1 MKDTALSYGGRH
13 LHAPDPGAPALA
25 LDGVVAGHSGAL
37 PILQDVSFALP
48 VGKRFALVGPNGSGK
63 STLLKTVAGLLPVR
77 GGNIRVFG
85 LRVGAC
91 HHRTSYVPQ
100 RQSINWDF
108 PLDVRRFTLAGRF
121 VHTGWLRRPAVEC
134 QRVVD
139 DVLASLGLTEIASRP
154 IGELSGGQQQRL
166 LLARAAAQE
175 SDLLL
180 LDEPLNAV
188 DAASRLLVG
197 ALLDRLQ
204 RAGKSMIVSTHDVG
218 THDLPFDEVLSIE
231 EGRVHGSAR

>member
-25 LDGVVAGHSGAL
+25 LDGVAAGHSGAA
-37 PILQDVSFALP
+37 PILHDVSFALP
-48 VGKRFALVGPNGSGK
+48 IGKRFALVGPNGSGK
-63 STLLKTVAGLLPVR
+63 STLLKTVAGLLPMC

-108 PLDVRRFTLAGRF
+108 PVDVRRFTLAGRF
-121 VHTGWLRRPAVEC
+121 VHTGWLRRPSAEC
-134 QRVVD
+134 HAVVD
-139 DVLASLGLTEIASRP
+139 GVLASLGLTEIARRP

-188 DAASRLLVG
+188 DAASRVLVG

-218 THDLPFDEVLSIE
+218 THDLPFDDVLSIE
-231 EGRVHGSAR
+231 DGTVRGGAR

>member
-13 LHAPDPGAPALA
+13 LHAPDPSAPALA
-25 LDGVVAGHSGAL
+25 LDSVAAGHLGAA
-37 PILQDVSFALP
+37 PILHDVNFTLP

-63 STLLKTVAGLLPVR
+63 STLLKTVAGLLPLCD
-77 GGNIRVFG
+77 GNIRVFG

-108 PLDVRRFTLAGRF
+108 PVDVARFTLAGRF
-121 VHTGWLRRPAVEC
+121 VHTGWLRRPSVKCQAVVEG
-134 QRVVD
+134 
-139 DVLASLGLTEIASRP
+139 VLASLGLTEIARRP

-188 DAASRLLVG
+188 DAASRVLVG

-204 RAGKSMIVSTHDVG
+204 AAGKSMIVSTHDVG
-218 THDLPFDEVLSIE
+218 MHDLPFDDVLSIE
-231 EGRVHGSAR
+231 DGTVHGGPR

>member
-1 MKDTALSYGGRH
+1 MKDSALSYGGRH
-13 LHAPDPGAPALA
+13 LHAPDPGAPALTLQA
-25 LDGVVAGHSGAL
+25 VAAGHPGATPL
-37 PILQDVSFALP
+37 LHDVNIVLP

-63 STLLKTVAGLLPVR
+63 STLLKTVAGLLPIR
-77 GGNIRVFG
+77 AGSIRVFG

-108 PLDVRRFTLAGRF
+108 PVDVRRFTLAGRF

>member
-1 MKDTALSYGGRH
+1 MKDAAFSYGGRH
-13 LHAPDPGAPALA
+13 LHAPDPNAPALA
-25 LDGVVAGHSGAL
+25 LEGLEAGHPDAAPLLHG
-37 PILQDVSFALP
+37 VSFALP

-63 STLLKTVAGLLPVR
+63 STLMKTIAGLLPVR
-77 GGNIRVFG
+77 GGTIRVFG

-108 PLDVRRFTLAGRF
+108 PVDVRRFTLAGRF
-121 VHTGWLRRPAVEC
+121 VHTGWLRRPSAECREVVENA
-134 QRVVD
+134 
-139 DVLASLGLTEIASRP
+139 LTSLGLAEIARRP

-188 DAASRLLVG
+188 DAASRVLVG

-204 RAGKSMIVSTHDVG
+204 RSGKSMIVSTHDVG
-218 THDLPFDEVLSIE
+218 THDLPFDDVLSIE
-231 EGRVHGSAR
+231 NGVVRGGAR

>member
-25 LDGVVAGHSGAL
+25 LDGVVAGHPGAS
-37 PILQDVSFALP
+37 PILQDISFALP

-63 STLLKTVAGLLPVR
+63 STLLKTVAGLLPAR

-108 PLDVRRFTLAGRF
+108 PVDVARFTLAGRF
-121 VHTGWLRRPAVEC
+121 VHTGWLRRPSAAC
-134 QRVVD
+134 HSVVD
-139 DVLASLGLTEIASRP
+139 SVLESLGLTEIARRP

-188 DAASRLLVG
+188 DAASRVLVG
-197 ALLDRLQ
+197 ELLDRLQ
-204 RAGKSMIVSTHDVG
+204 FAGKSMIVSTHDVG
-218 THDLPFDEVLSIE
+218 MHDVPFDEVLSIE
-231 EGRVHGSAR
+231 DGTIVGGAR